1 MSGQSEPPPNGVAVM
16 VYSRREFARLVNRSE
31 KTLSRWA
38 KAGILTPSYYP
49 SGRPFYTDVHLT
61 SVLGDKPSE
70 ASSDLP
76 DSGVPD
82 NGTPTRNR

>member
-1 MSGQSEPPPNGVAVM
+1 MSGQSDTPCNSAAVT

-31 KTLSRWA
+31 KTLRRWA

-61 SVLGDKPSE
+61 SVLGSTQDE
-70 ASSDLP
+70 ATSDLP
-76 DSGVPD
+76 DSGVPT
-82 NGTPTRNR
+82 NGTPSRNR